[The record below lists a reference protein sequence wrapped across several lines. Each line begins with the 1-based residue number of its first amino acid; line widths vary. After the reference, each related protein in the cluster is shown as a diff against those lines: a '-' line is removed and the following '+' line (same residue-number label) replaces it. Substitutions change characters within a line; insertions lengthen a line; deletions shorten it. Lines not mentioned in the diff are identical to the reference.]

1 MIRALRRAIKL
12 NQKLGIKYQF
22 GIRVPCS
29 YQEAIAID
37 KANGN
42 NLWQEAIQRELDQIM
57 EYNTF
62 IARPD
67 LKTPPKDHQFV
78 RVHFVFAVK
87 HDLRRKARLVAGGH
101 MTTAPNDEAYSSVVT
116 IKGMRICI
124 LLAEINGLKIMAGD
138 VGNAYLEA
146 KTREK
151 IYIIA
156 GPEFG
161 ELQGTIL
168 IVNKA
173 LYGLKTSGARY
184 REHFADYLRSKGWSQ
199 SRADPD
205 IWMKDMDTHWEYICT
220 YVDDLLVMSK
230 NPEKFMDELQKTFKM
245 KGVGPPTYHL
255 GADFFCHDNG
265 QLSWGSK
272 TYIRKI
278 LSQYEKLFP
287 DDKLSRRISTPL
299 EPGDHPE
306 LDETELLDT
315 KETTLYQ
322 SLIGMLQWAV
332 TIGRIDIH
340 CAVMT
345 MSRFRAIPRI
355 GHLQHVKCI
364 FCYLK
369 NFKDASIIFD
379 TEVPEHANFTIEQP
393 EWKYIYGECEEQIP
407 DNMPEPKGK
416 TVTITTFVDAN
427 LMHDVITGRSVSGII
442 HMMNKT
448 PIEWFCK
455 RQNQVETATYGSEF
469 MVMRIGTE
477 QIMEL

>member
-1 MIRALRRAIKL
+1 
-12 NQKLGIKYQF
+12 
-22 GIRVPCS
+22 
-29 YQEAIAID
+29 
-37 KANGN
+37 
-42 NLWQEAIQRELDQIM
+42 
-57 EYNTF
+57 
-62 IARPD
+62 
-67 LKTPPKDHQFV
+67 
-78 RVHFVFAVK
+78 
-87 HDLRRKARLVAGGH
+87 
-101 MTTAPNDEAYSSVVT
+101 
-116 IKGMRICI
+116 
-124 LLAEINGLKIMAGD
+124 
-138 VGNAYLEA
+138 
-146 KTREK
+146 
-151 IYIIA
+151 
-156 GPEFG
+156 
-161 ELQGTIL
+161 
-168 IVNKA
+168 
-173 LYGLKTSGARY
+173 
-184 REHFADYLRSKGWSQ
+184 
-199 SRADPD
+199 
-205 IWMKDMDTHWEYICT
+205 MKDMDTYWEYICT
-220 YVDDLLVMSK
+220 YANDLLVMSK

-245 KGVGPPTYHL
+245 KGVGRLTYHL
-255 GADFFCHDNG
+255 GADFFHHDYG

-278 LSQYEKLFP
+278 LSQYEKLFL

-299 EPGDHPE
+299 APGDHPE

-345 MSRFRAIPRI
+345 MSRFRAIPQI
-355 GHLQHVKCI
+355 GHLQHVKRI

-369 NFKDASIIFD
+369 NFKDASITFD
-379 TEVPEHANFTIEQP
+379 TEVPEHADFTIEQP

-416 TVTITTFVDAN
+416 TVTITTFVNAN
-427 LMHDVITGRSVSGII
+427 LMHDVIMGRSVSGII

-455 RQNQVETATYGSEF
+455 QQNQVETATYGSEF